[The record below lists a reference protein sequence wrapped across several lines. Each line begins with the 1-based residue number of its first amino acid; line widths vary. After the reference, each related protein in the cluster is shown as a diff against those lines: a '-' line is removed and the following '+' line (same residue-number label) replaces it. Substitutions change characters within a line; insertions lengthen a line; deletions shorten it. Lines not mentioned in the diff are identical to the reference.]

1 MRDFNFS
8 VQLISSHLM
17 SSEGGRTELKM
28 LIYKNMVTTREN
40 KVSKL
45 HLRFGLVQLT
55 VAENTKHN
63 GHEKLISVV
72 TFSAV
77 KKGTQMF
84 VISKTCAVPLL
95 CHGNSA

>member
-1 MRDFNFS
+1 MFNS
-8 VQLISSHLM
+8 ISSHLM
-17 SSEGGRTELKM
+17 KSEGGRTELKM
-28 LIYKNMVTTREN
+28 LIYKNMVTTSEN

-45 HLRFGLVQLT
+45 HLKFGLEQLT

-84 VISKTCAVPLL
+84 VRTKTACCSLPLPW
-95 CHGNSA
+95 